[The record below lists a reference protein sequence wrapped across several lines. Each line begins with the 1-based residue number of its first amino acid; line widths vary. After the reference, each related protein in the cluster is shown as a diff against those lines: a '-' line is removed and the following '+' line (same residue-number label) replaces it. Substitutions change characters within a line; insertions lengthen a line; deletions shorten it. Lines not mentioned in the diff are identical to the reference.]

1 MIHLF
6 NINKMITVIQ
16 LLTAILII
24 SFVGFILVQIRSKI
38 PGKKS
43 AVCYEII
50 IVNLILIV
58 QLTDI
63 YKRLIKSEKAENM
76 KTVEVIR
83 RKPGF

>member
-38 PGKKS
+38 LEKKS

>member
-1 MIHLF
+1 
-6 NINKMITVIQ
+6 MITVIQ

>member
-1 MIHLF
+1 
-6 NINKMITVIQ
+6 MITVIQ

-38 PGKKS
+38 LEKKS